1 MNKTGYNY
9 RAVTRDERFVLKG
22 VTSLTVSN
30 YGDSEVI
37 VFGRTLPAMS
47 GANPACFKID
57 GDGSQTDLDFTIE
70 FDDNKGGLAYID
82 YRAIIN
88 NC

>member
-9 RAVTRDERFVLKG
+9 RAVTRNERFVLKG
-22 VTSLTVSN
+22 VTSLTISN
-30 YGDSEVI
+30 HGSSAVN

-57 GDGSQTDLDFTIE
+57 GDGSQTDLDFPIE
-70 FDDNKGGLAYID
+70 FDGDKGGLVYID

-88 NC
+88 C